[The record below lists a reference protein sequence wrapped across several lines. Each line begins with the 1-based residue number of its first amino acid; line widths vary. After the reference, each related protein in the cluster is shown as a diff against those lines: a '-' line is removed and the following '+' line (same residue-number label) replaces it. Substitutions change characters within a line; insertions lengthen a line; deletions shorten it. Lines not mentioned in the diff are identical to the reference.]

1 MKLRQSHNQG
11 FSLVEVLVAIT
22 MLLLVMAGPMRVLT
36 SSTNSTTYSSEQVVA
51 YFLAQEGLELVQ
63 LGRDNRVLGDFKD
76 VIQNQNNEPNPWA
89 QFQTDFA
96 SCISGTCGIT
106 TTNAASTYTVTNCA
120 TLTNCRLY
128 LNTSTPTN
136 RARYTH
142 TASGNTETPYTRTI
156 QIGMITAS
164 NGRIQGAVA
173 TSTVTWRTGSLI
185 ASQKVE
191 LVTYLTNVYDT
202 P

>member
-1 MKLRQSHNQG
+1 MKLLHQYNQG

-22 MLLLVMAGPMRVLT
+22 ILLLVMAGPMRVLT

-63 LGRDNRVLGDFKD
+63 LGRDNLVLGDFKD
-76 VIQNQNNEPNPWA
+76 IIQSQSLEPNPWA
-89 QFQTDFA
+89 QFQTNFA
-96 SCISGTCGIT
+96 ACISGPCGLT
-106 TTNAASTYTVTNCA
+106 ATNAAPTYTITNCS

-142 TASGNTETPYTRTI
+142 TVTGNTATPYTRTI
-156 QIGMITAS
+156 QIGMITAAS
-164 NGRIQGAVA
+164 GRIQGAVA
-173 TSTVTWRTGSLI
+173 TSTVTWRTGSLV